1 MKVPV
6 QITYRD
12 VDQSDALDER
22 IHFKVQ
28 KLEETFDRMTSCHVI
43 VERPHASHAQGNRYA
58 VHFGI
63 HVPGKEIMV
72 KRDSADHAHED
83 VYIALKNSYQAARR
97 QLKEYVDRMRAH

>member
-22 IHFKVQ
+22 IRFKVE

-43 VERPHASHAQGNRYA
+43 IERPHSSHARSQYA

-63 HVPGKEIMV
+63 NVPGKEIMV

-97 QLKEYVDRMRAH
+97 QLKEYAEKMRNH

>member
-22 IHFKVQ
+22 IRFKVQ

-43 VERPHASHAQGNRYA
+43 VERPHSSHAQGNRYA

-63 HVPGKEIMV
+63 NVPGKEIMV

>member
-22 IHFKVQ
+22 IHVKVQ
-28 KLEETFDRMTSCHVI
+28 KLEETFDRMTNCHVI
-43 VERPHASHAQGNRYA
+43 VERPHASRNQGNRFA

-63 HVPGKEIMV
+63 SVPGKEIMV

-83 VYIALKNSYQAARR
+83 VYVALKNSFQAARR
-97 QLKEYVDRMRAH
+97 QLKEYADKMRNH

>member
-22 IHFKVQ
+22 IHYKVE
-28 KLEETFDRMTSCHVI
+28 KLEETFDNMTSCHVT
-43 VERPHASHAQGNRYA
+43 VERPQGARTPGNRFA

-63 HVPGKEIMV
+63 NVPGKEIVV

-83 VYIALKNSYQAARR
+83 VYIALKNSFQAARR
-97 QLKEYVDRMRAH
+97 QLQEYVEKSRNH

>member
-22 IHFKVQ
+22 IRFKVE
-28 KLEETFDRMTSCHVI
+28 KLEETFDRMTSCHVVI
-43 VERPHASHAQGNRYA
+43 EKPHSSRARPLYS

-63 HVPGKEIMV
+63 NVPGKEIMV

-97 QLKEYVDRMRAH
+97 QLKDYAEKMRNH

>member
-6 QITYRD
+6 TITYRD

-22 IHFKVQ
+22 IHYKVE

-43 VERPHASHAQGNRYA
+43 IERPQSHHAPKNRFA

-63 HVPGKEIMV
+63 NVPGKEIMV

-97 QLKEYVDRMRAH
+97 QLKEYAERMRNH